1 MGIEAEVVRDSDI
14 GANCWC
20 VMMSSAR
27 SLAEISAAILSYN
40 EPLAPDSPKPTLK
53 GDGTLNWKPLIA
65 TPCERMR
72 RHGDRKGGSLPA
84 RVSF

>member
-14 GANCWC
+14 GAIYGC
-20 VMMSSAR
+20 VMMSSAW

-40 EPLAPDSPKPTLK
+40 EPLAPDSPKPNLK
-53 GDGTLNWKPLIA
+53 GDGTLNRKPPIA
-65 TPCERMR
+65 TPCGRMR

-84 RVSF
+84 SKFF